1 VSHGGIT
8 LTPFKKGFDVAKK
21 PSLPGLTRRRQA
33 YELRLRVPTDVV
45 QALGRTH
52 VVKSLGTSDLA
63 EATRRYA
70 GIRAQVQETFEDARA
85 ARAPKAS
92 VSPPRTRREIIDQYR
107 IRRFDDL
114 RLERGDVVSRCLSER
129 DAFYEGKILPLPTDD
144 RLNGNSFWHDVAC
157 SGDFPDEVAVLYALE
172 RQMAKRAEDLQRKAE
187 LGDASDFLGF
197 VPATFDARDRR
208 LIALDLQEAEIELLE
223 GAKPVL
229 PAEVLAQQSK
239 SAPTSPPLV
248 GTASNGVAPMM
259 SEVFP
264 RFRSEHANIRARV
277 ELIEGLVHELRE
289 LFGDKPINGYTQAD
303 ARSYKDVLLA
313 LPPNWRKLKEFRG
326 LSIADAVA
334 KAKALTVERP
344 QEATVTN
351 KLGAVRQLFKWI
363 GNEYGE
369 FDIRN
374 PFADVRMPKGRMA
387 ANEARDPFSPEQLHA
402 IFAAPLF
409 TGAQSKTRWRE
420 PGTVDLKGHPMRWLI
435 VLGLYTGARLGELA
449 QLTTANVR
457 EHGGVYYLCFDPSMK
472 LKKKP
477 GVRTSPSVRN
487 VPLHLEV
494 IRAGFLDYVA
504 QLKDEKLFS
513 FPSRGGRFSDAP
525 GKAFSRLLV
534 TTGAKTKTTNF
545 HSFRH
550 NFTDAC
556 RRVPINPDIRE
567 RMIGHALEGMASRYG
582 SDYRG
587 EIMDMGLL
595 TATNVQLQ
603 KIKFPEVK
611 LERF

>member
-1 VSHGGIT
+1 
-8 LTPFKKGFDVAKK
+8 
-21 PSLPGLTRRRQA
+21 
-33 YELRLRVPTDVV
+33 
-45 QALGRTH
+45 

-70 GIRAQVQETFEDARA
+70 TIRAEMLATFEDARA
-85 ARAPKAS
+85 ARAPKTS
-92 VSPPRTRREIIDQYR
+92 VSPLRTRREIIDHYR

-114 RLERGDVVSRCLSER
+114 RLERGDVVSRCLSDR

-144 RLNGNSFWHDVAC
+144 RVKGNSFWHDVAC
-157 SGDFPDEVAVLYALE
+157 SGDFSDEVAVLYALE
-172 RQMAKRAEDLQRKAE
+172 RQLAKRAEDLERKAE
-187 LGDASDFLGF
+187 LGDASEFLSF
-197 VPATFDARDRR
+197 VPETFDERDRR
-208 LIALDLQEAEIELLE
+208 LIALDLQETEIELLK

-229 PAEVLAQQSK
+229 PADVLTQQSK
-239 SAPTSPPLV
+239 WSPVSLPAV
-248 GTASNGVAPMM
+248 STTSNGPAPMM

-264 RFRSEHANIRARV
+264 RFRSEHASIKTRV
-277 ELIEGLVHELRE
+277 ELIEGLVHELSE
-289 LFGDKPINGYTQAD
+289 LFGDKPINGYTPAD

-326 LSIADAVA
+326 LSIADAVG
-334 KAKALTVERP
+334 KAKGLKVERP
-344 QEATVTN
+344 QEATVAN
-351 KLGAVRQLFKWI
+351 KLGALRQLFKWI

-369 FDIRN
+369 YDIRN
-374 PFADVRMPKGRMA
+374 PFAEVRMPKGSMA
-387 ANEARDPFSPEQLHA
+387 ANEARDPFSTEQLRA

-409 TGAQSKTRWRE
+409 TGAHSETRWRE

-449 QLTTANVR
+449 QLTKANVR
-457 EHGGVYYLCFDPSMK
+457 KHDDIHYLCFDPSMK

-494 IRAGFLDYVA
+494 IRAGFLDYIA
-504 QLKDEKLFS
+504 QLKDERLFS
-513 FPSRGGRFSDAP
+513 FPTRGGRFSDAA
-525 GKAFSRLLV
+525 GKAFNRMLV
-534 TTGAKTKTTNF
+534 MTGVKTKTTNF

-595 TATNVQLQ
+595 SATNVELQ
-603 KIKFPEVK
+603 KVEYPEVK
-611 LERF
+611 LARF